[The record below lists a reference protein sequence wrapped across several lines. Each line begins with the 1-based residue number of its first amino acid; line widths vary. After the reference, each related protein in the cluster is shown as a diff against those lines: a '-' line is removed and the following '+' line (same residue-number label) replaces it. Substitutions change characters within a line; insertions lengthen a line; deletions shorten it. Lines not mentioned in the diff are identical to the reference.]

1 MNLSNLT
8 THTGIEISG
17 LDCSRALSENLV
29 SKIKDIIQEKH
40 FICFKNQNLNEEK
53 LSKFAKNFGSLEIY
67 PEKDKTKRS
76 KEIFNVSNVSALN

>member
-40 FICFKNQNLNEEK
+40 FICFKIK
-53 LSKFAKNFGSLEIY
+53 I
-67 PEKDKTKRS
+67 
-76 KEIFNVSNVSALN
+76 